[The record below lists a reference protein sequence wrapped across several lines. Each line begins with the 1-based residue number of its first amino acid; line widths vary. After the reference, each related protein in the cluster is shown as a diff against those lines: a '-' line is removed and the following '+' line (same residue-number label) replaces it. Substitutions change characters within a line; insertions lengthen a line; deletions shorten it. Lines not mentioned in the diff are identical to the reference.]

1 MNHESFGAELEMTF
15 RQSQKHQV
23 GKNLVCLSQLWDIG
37 QIFDGLKNYFL
48 IAKSIAPESISE
60 LVKLIATT
68 PTGEYSNNVI
78 YKGIN
83 LMNDTSAKAAL
94 LEKVTFE
101 DALQELEGIVASLER
116 GEVSLDDAIA
126 AFERG
131 TQLKSHCQA
140 RLEEARMKVEKIKV
154 PGAGAAPDSVS
165 DFDMEKSR

>member
-1 MNHESFGAELEMTF
+1 M
-15 RQSQKHQV
+15 
-23 GKNLVCLSQLWDIG
+23 
-37 QIFDGLKNYFL
+37 
-48 IAKSIAPESISE
+48 
-60 LVKLIATT
+60 KLIATT
-68 PTGEYSNNVI
+68 PTGEYPELVTNN
-78 YKGIN
+78 GIN
-83 LMNDTSAKAAL
+83 LMNDIAAKSES

-154 PGAGAAPDSVS
+154 PAAGGAPDSVS
-165 DFDMEKSR
+165 NFDMSES

>member
-1 MNHESFGAELEMTF
+1 M
-15 RQSQKHQV
+15 
-23 GKNLVCLSQLWDIG
+23 
-37 QIFDGLKNYFL
+37 
-48 IAKSIAPESISE
+48 
-60 LVKLIATT
+60 KLIATAL
-68 PTGEYSNNVI
+68 TGEYPSGI
-78 YKGIN
+78 THDGIN
-83 LMNDTSAKAAL
+83 IMNDTEAKSAS

-154 PGAGAAPDSVS
+154 PGTGVVPDSVS
-165 DFDMEKSR
+165 DFDMGKS

>member
-1 MNHESFGAELEMTF
+1 M
-15 RQSQKHQV
+15 
-23 GKNLVCLSQLWDIG
+23 
-37 QIFDGLKNYFL
+37 
-48 IAKSIAPESISE
+48 E

-68 PTGEYSNNVI
+68 PTGEYPEEITNN
-78 YKGIN
+78 GIN
-83 LMNDTSAKAAL
+83 LMNDIAAKSES

-131 TQLKSHCQA
+131 TKLKSHCQA

-154 PGAGAAPDSVS
+154 PGADLAPDSVS
-165 DFDMEKSR
+165 DFDIGKS